1 MAEPTVFEMEIE
13 GVVHP
18 VEDKTARAGLLAPV
32 VNTSDEITA
41 LTPEGGAPLALADT
55 KVRAQIEKLT
65 VYSTTEQD
73 TGKVWIDGKKIYRKS
88 FLVNRTGLQPGS
100 QPFVEEIGLGITG
113 VETVLSCS
121 GTLAANRA
129 GTFIQKMVIPGA
141 WFFEPG
147 NTYYGVSVGNFQD
160 GTLRLTVCL
169 AVGMEVVSYQVA
181 GCAEYTKQ

>member
-13 GVVHP
+13 GTVYP
-18 VEDKTARAGLLAPV
+18 VEDKTARAGVLVPEL
-32 VNTSDEITA
+32 NEEKEIIA
-41 LTPEGGAPLALADT
+41 LKDSEDVSHGLADT
-55 KVRAQIEKLT
+55 KARAQIEKLT

-100 QPFVEEIGLGITG
+100 QPFTEEIGLGITG

-147 NTYYGVSVGNFQD
+147 NTYYGISVGNFQD
-160 GTLRLTVCL
+160 GTLRLTVCF
-169 AVGMEVVSYQVA
+169 AVGMEVVSYQVT

>member
-18 VEDKTARAGLLAPV
+18 IEDKTARAGVLVPTL
-32 VNTSDEITA
+32 NEGGEITA
-41 LTPEGGAPLALADT
+41 LKDSENVSHGLADT
-55 KVRAQIEKLT
+55 EARAQIEKLK

-88 FLVNRTGLQPGS
+88 FLINRTGLQPGT
-100 QPFVEEIGLGITG
+100 QPFVEEIGPLATG
-113 VETVLSCS
+113 VETVISCS
-121 GTLAANRA
+121 GTIAANRG
-129 GTFIQKMVIPGA
+129 GTFIQKMAIPGA

-160 GTLRLTVCL
+160 GVVRLTACF
-169 AVGMEVVSYQVA
+169 AVGMDVVSYQVT
-181 GCAEYTKQ
+181 GCTEYTKQ